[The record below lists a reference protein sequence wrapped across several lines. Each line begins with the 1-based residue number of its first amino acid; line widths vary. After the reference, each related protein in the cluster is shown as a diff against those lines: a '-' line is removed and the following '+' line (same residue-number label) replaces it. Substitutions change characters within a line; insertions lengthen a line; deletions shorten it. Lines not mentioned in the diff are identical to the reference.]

1 MPELFPVLLPL
12 LMIDVLNPVLFA
24 LLLVAIGSRQPLANS
39 SALLAG
45 HTLAYFGA
53 GIVIAIA
60 LERIT
65 GRLANPKPVDFLIE
79 LALGLLCLWAAL
91 AARGGKASEPR
102 NPDGEL
108 TPLGCLGYGAAV
120 NFIGVPF
127 ALPYFAA
134 IDQLLNANLSTEASL
149 GILLAY
155 NLAYVLPFALV
166 PVSVALVGDRSQA
179 LLQKINSVMV
189 SLADRLMP
197 AILFLLGLA
206 LSADALAF
214 LWRGEALW

>member
-1 MPELFPVLLPL
+1 
-12 LMIDVLNPVLFA
+12 MIEKR
-24 LLLVAIGSRQPLANS
+24 VAVGGGECFEDL
-39 SALLAG
+39 G
-45 HTLAYFGA
+45 
-53 GIVIAIA
+53 
-60 LERIT
+60 LEVD
-65 GRLANPKPVDFLIE
+65 GDASCFVVDFF
-79 LALGLLCLWAAL
+79 ACSGDADAV
-91 AARGGKASEPR
+91 
-102 NPDGEL
+102 
-108 TPLGCLGYGAAV
+108 GAAV

-134 IDQLLNANLSTEASL
+134 IDQLLKANLSTEASL
-149 GILLAY
+149 GVLLAY